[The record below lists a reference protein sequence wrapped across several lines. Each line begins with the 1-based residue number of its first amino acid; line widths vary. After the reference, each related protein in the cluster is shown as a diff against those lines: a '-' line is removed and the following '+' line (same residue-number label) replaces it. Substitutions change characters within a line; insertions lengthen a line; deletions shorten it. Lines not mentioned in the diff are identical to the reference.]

1 MTLNFTIKK
10 IVAGTYQM
18 VVNNNTYE
26 IYQDL
31 NLFDKGWKISL
42 EKLNGV
48 ENYAMD
54 KWCDTVDT
62 LGYAKQCILSWEV
75 KSKEQNGK

>member
-1 MTLNFTIKK
+1 MTKNFTIKK
-10 IVAGTYQM
+10 IVAGTYDM

-31 NLFDKGWKISL
+31 NLFDKAWKINL
-42 EKLNGV
+42 RKINGV

-54 KWCDTVDT
+54 QWCDTVDT
-62 LGYAKQCILSWEV
+62 LSYAKQCILGWEA
-75 KSKEQNGK
+75 KTKE